1 MATAGAHDT
10 GEQRRRADGKV
21 GQATVGRDE
30 EHPHQRQQDGK
41 NLKHP
46 RPAPL
51 LGADH
56 QQNNDRGE
64 VLQDRPHART
74 GQLDRQKIGELAAAD
89 TGQTVNQQVNGIARI
104 FPYIPRIKKH
114 FTIPDAEIPA

>member
-1 MATAGAHDT
+1 M
-10 GEQRRRADGKV
+10 
-21 GQATVGRDE
+21 GRDK
-30 EHPHQRQQDGK
+30 EHPHQRQQDGE

-51 LGADH
+51 LDADH

-89 TGQTVNQQVNGIARI
+89 ARQAVNQQVNDVARI
-104 FPYIPRIKKH
+104 FL
-114 FTIPDAEIPA
+114 EIPWVKQHFAVFDKKERT

>member
-1 MATAGAHDT
+1 MATQQALTTPDASAAGLTA
-10 GEQRRRADGKV
+10 
-21 GQATVGRDE
+21 VGRDE
-30 EHPHQRQQDGK
+30 ENAHQRQQDRTD
-41 NLKHP
+41 LKHP
-46 RPAPL
+46 RLAPL
-51 LGADH
+51 LDANH

-114 FTIPDAEIPA
+114 FAVPDAEIPA